1 MPFVRFIL
9 SERHP
14 ESGFEA
20 GIFGAAYARRDD
32 SGVSEEDRQELTECL
47 EWFEK
52 YVKVP
57 DRFTTSRSKGYYRR
71 TTRGIAWFRDSAAE
85 CIARMHRIREVL
97 AKYGHQVNVVYESR
111 LGYVVYE
118 DDFQVVAE
126 PFSETRTG
134 R

>member
-9 SERHP
+9 TERHP
-14 ESGFEA
+14 DSGFEDGLFHTA
-20 GIFGAAYARRDD
+20 YRRREDSAVSAA
-32 SGVSEEDRQELTECL
+32 DRIELNDCL

-52 YVKVP
+52 HVKVP
-57 DRFTTSRSKGYYRR
+57 DRFNRSRSKGYYRR
-71 TTRGIAWFRDSAAE
+71 ATRGIAWFRDSAAE
-85 CIARMHRIREVL
+85 CIARMHRIKDVL
-97 AKYGHQVNVVYESR
+97 ERNGHQVTMLCETR
-111 LGYVVYE
+111 LGYIVYE